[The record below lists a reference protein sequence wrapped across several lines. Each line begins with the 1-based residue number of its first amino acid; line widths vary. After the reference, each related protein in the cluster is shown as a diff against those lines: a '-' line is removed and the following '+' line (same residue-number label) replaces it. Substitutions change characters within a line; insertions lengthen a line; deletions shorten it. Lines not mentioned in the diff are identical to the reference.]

1 MTPRLALQ
9 WVSGAYLATAA
20 LGTWVAVRD
29 DLAGRPFGWDLP
41 LSPLANFVVGLGTA
55 LSAPLVLLLTLVCLN
70 VLLRREPKTGRRAAG
85 LIALLGM
92 GFLVG
97 MLAEPITWQLFGS
110 GAVDLLPAAIIVAN
124 LVLPAAMA
132 TLAMQARRR
141 IHAQMSVA
149 RR

>member
-1 MTPRLALQ
+1 MTQSLALR

-55 LSAPLVLLLTLVCLN
+55 LSAPLVLLLALVWFN
-70 VLLRREPKTGRRAAG
+70 VLLGREPKTGRRAAG
-85 LIALLGM
+85 LIALLAI

-97 MLAEPITWQLFGS
+97 MLAEPITWQLFDS

-124 LVLPAAMA
+124 LVLPAIMA
-132 TLAMQARRR
+132 TLALRVRGVS
-141 IHAQMSVA
+141 IL
-149 RR
+149 